1 MSVCSFSLEFWS
13 DGDCEADDESE
24 EVLWVVDGWLCPLPS
39 EGLVRLRRFRGILG
53 GPVGWDVLSI
63 RKAMV

>member
-1 MSVCSFSLEFWS
+1 MLVCSFSVGISS
-13 DGDCEADDESE
+13 DGGETDDESE
-24 EVLWVVDGWLCPLPS
+24 DVLRIVDGWLCPLPS

-53 GPVGWDVLSI
+53 GPAGWDVLSI